1 MEWSILIFGKHT
13 GKTLPQVVLE
23 DPDWFFIAYE
33 RGEFVRNKQFL
44 SESNRIFDK
53 ASSVKVPSTG
63 GERMVAEYS
72 IDPFTRKF
80 SAIEVVPELAPFNP
94 EWIWSFRKRVID
106 LTAARNI
113 LFSDTTGGERIALQV
128 KDLLFGKD
136 SKLTRELCERFFN
149 DEGNFDIPGGKEFL
163 Y

>member
-1 MEWSILIFGKHT
+1 MEWSILTFGKHK

-33 RGEFVRNKQFL
+33 KGEFTRRREL
-44 SESNRIFDK
+44 LPEANRIFGK
-53 ASSVKVPSTG
+53 ATSIKVSSAG

-72 IDPFTRKF
+72 IDPLTRKF
-80 SAIEVVPELAPFNP
+80 SVIEIVPESDPVNP

-136 SKLTRELCERFFN
+136 IELTRELCERFFN
-149 DEGNFDIPGGKEFL
+149 DEANFEICEMKEASF
-163 Y
+163 

>member
-33 RGEFVRNKQFL
+33 KGEFVRNKQFL

-63 GERMVAEYS
+63 GERMVA
-72 IDPFTRKF
+72 
-80 SAIEVVPELAPFNP
+80 
-94 EWIWSFRKRVID
+94 
-106 LTAARNI
+106 
-113 LFSDTTGGERIALQV
+113 
-128 KDLLFGKD
+128 
-136 SKLTRELCERFFN
+136 
-149 DEGNFDIPGGKEFL
+149 
-163 Y
+163 